1 MPNTI
6 RRMNK
11 AIRAANYLRQYCE
24 EQHWECIDCSFYGDD
39 GHCGLYYFPFRW
51 HKYNEIDKGEVI
63 KDDSCR

>member
-11 AIRAANYLRQYCE
+11 AIR
-24 EQHWECIDCSFYGDD
+24 IDCSFYGDD